1 MLNNTL
7 NRQMHRYHINT
18 YPSIYTIY
26 LYNIHTYIY
35 ILHLQFSPAFRS
47 HRIDIIFSRDFFF
60 LFFYKIS
67 YYFRKFFKNN
77 ATSRVVFFFFIQ
89 SHTELNFGHRESKYA
104 LTK

>member
-35 ILHLQFSPAFRS
+35 ILHLQFCPAFRS
-47 HRIDIIFSRDFFF
+47 HRIDIIIFSRDFF
-60 LFFYKIS
+60 FFYKIS

-77 ATSRVVFFFFIQ
+77 ATSRVVFFFIQ